1 MIIIEELV
9 EKTKQG
15 DKEAYSELISSLQ
28 TYLYKVA
35 ITRTKN
41 EDDAQEV
48 IQIAFIKAYL
58 RISKLKKNNL
68 FKTWITKILINEC
81 NKFYKTSNS
90 KKEYSYE
97 ILNNEISNQDETEEK
112 INFDFICNKLNKEEG
127 TIILLYY
134 MEKYTDKE
142 IGKILNMKESTIRT
156 KRARTK
162 DKIRKIY
169 KEYGRI

>member
-81 NKFYKTSNS
+81 NNIYRNR
-90 KKEYSYE
+90 KKVNDFLEKYITNNKLEYSLDDGIDFE
-97 ILNNEISNQDETEEK
+97 NIIKCLNEK
-112 INFDFICNKLNKEEG
+112 
-127 TIILLYY
+127 
-134 MEKYTDKE
+134 
-142 IGKILNMKESTIRT
+142 
-156 KRARTK
+156 
-162 DKIRKIY
+162 
-169 KEYGRI
+169 